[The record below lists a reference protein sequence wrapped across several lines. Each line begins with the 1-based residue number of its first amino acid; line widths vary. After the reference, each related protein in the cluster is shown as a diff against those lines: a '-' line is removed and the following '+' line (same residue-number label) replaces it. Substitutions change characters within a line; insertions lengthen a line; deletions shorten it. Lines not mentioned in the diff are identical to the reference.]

1 MESKSTT
8 CRPSRLWIGLLA
20 ALCGVLPAMFGCPKS
35 DEPGYYIK
43 KLEKDNEEVQRRAVE
58 ELVRMHKKAMPE
70 IRIALKSENPHVR
83 EGCAAFLAKVRR
95 MESLEACGELIDDP
109 EKDVRL
115 KTIESVAALAQV
127 WKKKSVEL
135 LGRAFEDEDPECV
148 KLAGE
153 GLRDMKFEEAT
164 NALRQFFETG
174 EGIQPIYAAKLL
186 YETEPSPETAR
197 PILEG
202 LISDDKAIR
211 EAANENLKELK
222 DKLVEPLVT
231 FIDTEARVARAQ
243 MALEELRGP
252 EEEEED
258 EPRSLIDEL
267 DVILDSK
274 RAAQI
279 LMALGTIADEASV
292 EKLKK
297 DLDDTK
303 LESTWR
309 VGAAR
314 GMAVAALSARSTEA
328 QKADIRSTLSQRLS
342 DEKEDKRIRI
352 GAAIALCQLRE
363 EAAVRYLLDSLDKF
377 EEEIQREDI
386 SEAKQDD
393 LTQLRIW
400 SQEALTTSGEFVV
413 DFLMDRMGKE
423 DAGPIIRW
431 AGSKTCG
438 ELKVARAVPYLGRF
452 MKAEKD
458 PDISIE
464 PDGQI
469 SQINMGKPITEK
481 TKDTFAF
488 LFDEVEEGAVLNAQ
502 DMKNWEDLG
511 DDDVA
516 KVQQMVGVFKHPDY
530 VRWSA
535 AIALGRIGGERA
547 VTLLR
552 EAEAAEGE
560 FLERLM
566 ANRKLKYFYRREKVV
581 NGVIGRHE
589 DVVFYIRKALED
601 LGAVRP

>member
-20 ALCGVLPAMFGCPKS
+20 ALCGVLPAILGCPKS

-164 NALRQFFETG
+164 EALRQFFETG

-243 MALEELRGP
+243 MALEELR
-252 EEEEED
+252 D
-258 EPRSLIDEL
+258 ELIEEL

-274 RAAQI
+274 RAADI
-279 LMALGTIADEASV
+279 LMALGAIADEASI
-292 EKLKK
+292 EKLEK

-314 GMAVAALSARSTEA
+314 GLAAAAQSPRGEPA
-328 QKADIRSTLSQRLS
+328 QKEEIRSILAKRLN

-352 GAAIALCQLRE
+352 GSAIALCQLRD

-438 ELKVARAVPYLGRF
+438 ELKVARAVPYLGKF

-511 DDDVA
+511 EDDVA